1 MINSIPKMFW
11 RMNDGLSGRT
21 KWMKIMIS
29 SQTTPVKE
37 AVLNA
42 TERKKKIVSIYLET
56 NEIIEVIT
64 SQIEITLLWAFTSGN
79 FIRGI

>member
-1 MINSIPKMFW
+1 MMGRTINSIPKMFW

-42 TERKKKIVSIYLET
+42 TERKKNKSNSVNLP
-56 NEIIEVIT
+56 
-64 SQIEITLLWAFTSGN
+64 
-79 FIRGI
+79 